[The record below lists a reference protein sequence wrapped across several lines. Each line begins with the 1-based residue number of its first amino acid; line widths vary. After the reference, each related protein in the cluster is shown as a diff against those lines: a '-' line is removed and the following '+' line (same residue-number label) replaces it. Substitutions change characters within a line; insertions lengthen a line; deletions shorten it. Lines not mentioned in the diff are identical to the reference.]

1 MPLGVEFLRPVIW
14 VLALIAVIWLRF
26 GGSAEQIRR
35 EQREQPF
42 GSKRWHWPAAA
53 FLGVLMIGLMLLRF
67 TADSG

>member
-1 MPLGVEFLRPVIW
+1 LSVEILGPIIFVLWVIAMFWRVRWTVETIK
-14 VLALIAVIWLRF
+14 
-26 GGSAEQIRR
+26 R

-53 FLGVLMIGLMLLRF
+53 FLGVLMIGLLLLRF